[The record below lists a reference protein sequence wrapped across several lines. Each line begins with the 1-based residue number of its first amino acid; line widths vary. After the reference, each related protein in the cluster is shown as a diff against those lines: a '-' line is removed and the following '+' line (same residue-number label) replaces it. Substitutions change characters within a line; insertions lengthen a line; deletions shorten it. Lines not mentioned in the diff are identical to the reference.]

1 MSMGQALRVVLDT
14 NVLLSGIAFPGSL
27 PGKILAAW
35 RLGALEVVLSGFILE
50 ELGRVLPRLSH
61 RHGLTPAEIDDLLEI
76 LSIQADVIE
85 AQQPDEQQLRDVDDL
100 PVLGTL
106 VAAVQAGGA
115 DYLITGD
122 KDLLALA
129 DRYPII
135 TPADFWARHGGL

>member
-1 MSMGQALRVVLDT
+1 MGQALRVVLDT

-85 AQQPDEQQLRDVDDL
+85 AQQSDEQQLRDVDDL